1 MRLPAVV
8 LGLLTISSPASA
20 MPVSTFLAKLDKL
33 AAEGPLATVTS
44 DAALLKKELQ
54 DSAASLRAER
64 LATAQ
69 AGKTPAYCPDPQ
81 GPPPSSDE
89 IIEALKEVP
98 AAQQGTTE
106 VKDALRSYMA
116 RRFPCAS
123 RP

>member
-64 LATAQ
+64 LGAAQ

-81 GPPPSSDE
+81 GAPPSSDE
-89 IIEALKEVP
+89 IIDALKEVP
-98 AAQQGTTE
+98 AAQQAATE

-116 RRFPCAS
+116 RRFPCAA